1 MPTRNTHIVFAI
13 LLFFILQF
21 TMQLPWS
28 LAIFAAVGALL
39 PDIDLKFMHRKL
51 LHNIWAM
58 LLFSWVCTAIS
69 LINGQQAIA
78 LSIGWA
84 SHLIADSLTHH
95 GIMPLWPITW
105 PKFKG
110 IITTGGKSEWLLMG
124 VLLLALGFVT
134 GFVRL

>member
-13 LLFFILQF
+13 LLFVILQV
-21 TMQLPWS
+21 TMQLPWA
-28 LAIFAAVGALL
+28 LALFAAVGALL
-39 PDIDLKFMHRKL
+39 PDIDLRFMHRKL
-51 LHNIWAM
+51 LHNVWALIAVAWGGM
-58 LLFSWVCTAIS
+58 AVSLFTY
-69 LINGQQAIA
+69 QQAIA

-84 SHLIADSLTHH
+84 SHLIADSLTHR
-95 GIMPLWPITW
+95 GIMPLWPIVW

-110 IITTGGKSEWLLMG
+110 IITTGGKSEWILMG